1 MEKQKVIDSDN
12 RAWQAGSSVLEQLP
26 FQNGF
31 YQNTAKWDSPLHR
44 QCRCTQAENM
54 LLGSAVNT
62 AFSAFYETQYM
73 QEAEAIT
80 PLASSAALAKPTEV
94 NKERGGARDL
104 HHLPYPTDFNLHWRA
119 ELAKRQFTI
128 TMQPESMGISVF
140 FGFLLLF
147 NPKILFGDLPDCL
160 WPRFHWQV
168 QTWDRKE
175 TKIWGARM

>member
-73 QEAEAIT
+73 QEAKAIT

-94 NKERGGARDL
+94 NREGRSKGPPPPSLSHRLQPAL
-104 HHLPYPTDFNLHWRA
+104 KSRA
-119 ELAKRQFTI
+119 SKTTI
-128 TMQPESMGISVF
+128 HNRNTAWINGNFSVF
-140 FGFLLLF
+140 RVL
-147 NPKILFGDLPDCL
+147 I
-160 WPRFHWQV
+160 V
-168 QTWDRKE
+168 V
-175 TKIWGARM
+175 